1 MRISSFGKTTG
12 AFLLGFLATGI
23 PFWMIPYSKLN
34 VPDAFLGFGL
44 VVVCLMAFLLT
55 WSETASLLKSVNV
68 MAMAMPAALML
79 RVIVEGL
86 MEPTRHNLWPLV
98 LVITLV
104 MGYLTALPGAGLG
117 HLLRRGRPR

>member
-1 MRISSFGKTTG
+1 MRRSGFGNTAG
-12 AFLLGFLATGI
+12 AFLLGFLAVGI

-44 VVVCLMAFLLT
+44 VVVFLLAFLLS
-55 WSETASLLKSVNV
+55 WSGTASFLKTLNV
-68 MAMAMPAALML
+68 MAMTLPAALMA

-86 MEPTRHNLWPLV
+86 MEPSRHNLWPLV

-104 MGYLTALPGAGLG
+104 MGYLTALPGAGVG